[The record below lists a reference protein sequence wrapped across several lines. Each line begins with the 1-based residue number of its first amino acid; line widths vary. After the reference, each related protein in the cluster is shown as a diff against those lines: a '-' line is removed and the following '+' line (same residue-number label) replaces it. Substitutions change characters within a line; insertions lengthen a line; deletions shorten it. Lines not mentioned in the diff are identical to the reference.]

1 MHIFAQG
8 VAAESRAEPKAVQP
22 AAVRRPTEAVPQF
35 GETVLERCALQRKT
49 RPAALL
55 YFHEIVA
62 AGCAQKTEIGTCKR
76 RIALLVCVP
85 LLKILAHVRR

>member
-8 VAAESRAEPKAVQP
+8 VAAESRAERKPVQP

-35 GETVLERCALQRKT
+35 GGTVLERCALQRKT

-55 YFHEIVA
+55 YFHEIFA
-62 AGCAQKTEIGTCKR
+62 AGCAQKTGIDTFTR
-76 RIALLVCVP
+76 QITLLVCVP
-85 LLKILAHVRR
+85 LLKI